1 MNSVLLLIRKGIL
14 SMMSKE
20 FKSKSKNWILP
31 NEAWYCAASF
41 LDVRFKSFMRLTTTV
56 GEQKKKLAIK
66 LLTEMIGQG
75 PEEIQRLLVVPV
87 VSTSQ
92 QPSQTISA
100 QNVKKPND
108 IILPRLQ
115 YLDAEIVDS
124 PVGKTAKIKKSV
136 PFQQEIEKYSAV
148 PYSSSAPEAWWKLN
162 GKDYPALCY
171 CASRILNIPGS
182 SVPTESLFSEAADQV
197 TTKRNR
203 LDPQRVDKM
212 MVVEQFYT
220 NDHNSK

>member
-1 MNSVLLLIRKGIL
+1 
-14 SMMSKE
+14 
-20 FKSKSKNWILP
+20 
-31 NEAWYCAASF
+31 
-41 LDVRFKSFMRLTTTV
+41 
-56 GEQKKKLAIK
+56 
-66 LLTEMIGQG
+66 MIGQG

-87 VSTSQ
+87 VSTSE

-100 QNVKKPND
+100 QNVKKPNH

-115 YLDAEIVDS
+115 YFDAQIVDS

-136 PFQQEIEKYSAV
+136 SSPLQQEIEKYSAL

-162 GKDYPALCY
+162 GKDYPALSY
-171 CASRILNIPGS
+171 CASRILIIPGS
-182 SVPTESLFSEAADQV
+182 SVPTESLFSEAADQI